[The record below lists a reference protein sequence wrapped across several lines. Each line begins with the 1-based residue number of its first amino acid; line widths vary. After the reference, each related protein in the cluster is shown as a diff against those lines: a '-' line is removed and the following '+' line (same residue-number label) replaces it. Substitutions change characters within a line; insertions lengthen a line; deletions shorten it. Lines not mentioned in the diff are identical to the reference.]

1 MEEVKKIL
9 SKNESTGEK
18 FWIMLFRIP
27 GVIIFFL
34 PFVPVTISYVN
45 SNVDK
50 IGLDGSDWK
59 LLGIGF
65 FLVWGSAYFGIL
77 ANKLGAYLVQKL
89 GL

>member
-1 MEEVKKIL
+1 MEEVKNIL
-9 SKNESTGEK
+9 SKKDNKSEG

-27 GVIIFFL
+27 GVVIFFL
-34 PFVPVTISYVN
+34 PFVPVAISYVK

-50 IGLDGSDWK
+50 IGLDGSDLK
-59 LLGIGF
+59 LMGIGF

-77 ANKLGAYLVQKL
+77 ANKLGAYLVKKL